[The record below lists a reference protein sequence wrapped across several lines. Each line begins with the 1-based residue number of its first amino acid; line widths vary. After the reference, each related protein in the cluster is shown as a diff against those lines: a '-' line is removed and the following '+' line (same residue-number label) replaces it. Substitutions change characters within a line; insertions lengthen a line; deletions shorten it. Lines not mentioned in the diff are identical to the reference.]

1 MIIECTNCHAKYQ
14 YDEDRFERKPSKKIK
29 CAKCATIFEIYN
41 PAFAAKSDPVLAA
54 PQPFAPAPP
63 ATPAARSD
71 DNHDQTVIGKPK
83 RQETTAPA
91 PVAAVPDVQRQTGKQ
106 SIPLGLPTGKR
117 LSLAI
122 IDGPDAGSVFRLE
135 KPRVT
140 IGRSNA
146 DLTLND
152 TEASRQHAAVEVH
165 DSLFLLN
172 DLGSTNGTM
181 FEGRRINEPTE
192 LQNQSEFQVGGTT
205 LMLIVTEEG

>member
-1 MIIECTNCHAKYQ
+1 VIIECTNCHAKYQ
-14 YDEDRFERKPSKKIK
+14 YDEERFERKPSKKIK
-29 CAKCATIFEIYN
+29 CAKCSTVFEIHN
-41 PAFAAKSDPVLAA
+41 PAFAAKPEAA
-54 PQPFAPAPP
+54 PPP
-63 ATPAARSD
+63 AVRSAAPTDDSD
-71 DNHDQTVIGKPK
+71 SHDRTIIGKAKKPP
-83 RQETTAPA
+83 ETTAQ
-91 PVAAVPDVQRQTGKQ
+91 AAVPEQRQTGRQ
-106 SIPLGLPTGKR
+106 SLPLGLPQGKR

-135 KPRVT
+135 KPRTT

-165 DSLFLLN
+165 DSIFLLH

-181 FEGRRINEPTE
+181 LDGSRINEPTE